1 MIYYL
6 STKESQLKS
15 SQLRVPK
22 QLFYSSVINVEV
34 IVLTH
39 KRRPVSKIFLREINN
54 MRMLEI

>member
-22 QLFYSSVINVEV
+22 QLLYSSVINVEV
-34 IVLTH
+34 IVQKVIVNLASYVPTLLQ
-39 KRRPVSKIFLREINN
+39 R
-54 MRMLEI
+54 